1 MNGTLNKVILIGNLG
16 KDVDIHYFDNGQAIA
31 RFPLATTESF
41 IDRHTGDRIER
52 TEWHNIVAR
61 NKLAEICHKYLRK
74 GDKVYVEGK
83 IKSREFT
90 GNDGNKRYYTE
101 IHAMQM
107 TFLTPPRRNEM
118 PATDTQS
125 GINPEENT
133 INPAEPADNPD
144 TDLPF

>member
-16 KDVDIHYFDNGQAIA
+16 KDVDIHYFDNRQAVA

-52 TEWHNIVAR
+52 TEWHNIVVR

-90 GNDGNKRYYTE
+90 GQDGNKRYYTE
-101 IHAMQM
+101 IHAIQM
-107 TFLTPPRRNEM
+107 TFLTPPRRNE
-118 PATDTQS
+118 TQT
-125 GINPEENT
+125 PEPQTGEQPEQT
-133 INPAEPADNPD
+133 ADNSSAEDPND
-144 TDLPF
+144 DMPF